1 MLAGIYLALLLL
13 TSLPSFQRWGAGYVS
28 KLLAE
33 KADCKVSI
41 ASMRMNMFGRVILDN
56 VNIYDQRDTLMLQAS
71 RIAAKVDLL
80 PLIEKKI
87 RVSGAQLIGTKA
99 TLYKDGEE
107 PYNFQFLVDAFS
119 SKDTT
124 STPLDLG
131 IGALVVRRGEVR
143 FDRLDEPTSPGKFDP
158 NHLHVTDLS
167 LTARVFVQKPDTFA
181 IDLRNLSFRE
191 QSGLHLKHLSFE
203 AKAGKRDATIQDL
216 KLELPETVA
225 RFTINNPQFNIKSP
239 LEGKW
244 KGSVSGKICPRDLTC
259 LVPQLNTFGDI
270 INVSTDVQC
279 TLNDGR
285 CTIDDLSISDN
296 NGNISLLC
304 DATISDIKNSPSV
317 SADIKE
323 LRIGPALQQ
332 FLTENL
338 QGQAREVSPI
348 LTRLGG
354 TKTSGTIAYQ
364 GKDLRTNLLTESE
377 QGTLSLDAT
386 LQDMKEVEADVA
398 ATNIGLGHLLD
409 LSGDA
414 KGSTASFEANVT
426 GTIPG
431 KDRQAKLSVDG
442 LLSSIL
448 YKGYEH
454 RNIHLTAA
462 IDGESYSGMLT
473 KEESNGQVQV
483 NVLTARQEGRQ
494 TLQCQA
500 QLKDFD
506 PNSMNL
512 TKSYKGERFSG
523 LLNADFSDI
532 DLNNLQGELRLT
544 DLEIAS
550 EQEGKLHVGDI
561 VLNSNVA
568 DDGQHL
574 TIQSSFLNAKADG
587 SIHWQTLPASFM
599 QPIRQI
605 LPSLFQLGSNSPKP
619 EGNDFR
625 FLVQVQDTVLAQ
637 RLLNTGLRLPER
649 SVLDGTISDAVG
661 QIFLQLHIPQLLI
674 GGQQLQNLECRAE
687 AGNTTLQTSMQ
698 CERVIKGK
706 PVELNLNAFA
716 TNDKVTTQLRWDNKQ
731 SVAYTG
737 NISMTSTFHRDLSNH
752 TAIDAKMNKSSLVI
766 GDSLWQ
772 IKPATIKYHDNIVDV
787 EDLSISQAE
796 RHINIGGRISELAS
810 DTLRAELADIDISY
824 IMDLVNFHKVDFDGR
839 ATGSIY
845 ATSLMKKPLADAFLH
860 VKEFTFNTA
869 NLGDM
874 DLHADWG
881 KKERTIQLE
890 ADMRGPLPQHS
901 TQLRGTIVPV
911 AGNGLEDGLDLNIHT
926 KNIDLSF
933 LSKYTKSVFSNL
945 HGRASGWTRVFGPF
959 KYVNLE
965 GNMFVNEMKMHVMAL
980 GTDYH
985 VVGDSVIMRPDNI
998 WLRGVRAYDDMGSPG
1013 MNEHYAIVDAHLM
1026 HKDLKNLSFD
1036 INIDGHN
1043 ILGYNFPHQ
1052 DGSNFYGTAYG
1063 DAQVKLTGEEGTT
1076 TIDVN
1081 VTPRRGTTLIY
1092 NVATPGTVTETEFIT
1107 YQSKSEELKTKN
1119 NSNLSEGKSN
1129 ANSSLSTLN
1138 SSLPEENSDLRINF
1152 EIHANPDAQIR
1163 ILMDPRTGDNITLH
1177 GNGLLRASYYNK
1189 GRFQLFGTYRV
1200 SEGNYRMSIRDLIR
1214 KDFTF
1219 QPDGTIVFGGDA
1231 MQAALN
1237 LKAIHTVPNVSLDDL
1252 SATGLGLSNTRVDCI
1267 MNIGGNPQDLDVTF
1281 DFDIPNANEDE
1292 KQMVRSMLSSEEER
1306 DMQAIYLLGVGR
1318 FYTFG
1323 SLLDTKQTKGGMAIN
1338 SVLSSAI
1345 SSRFNQIMSQALGGS
1360 NWSFGTNLRT
1370 GEEGWE
1376 HVDVEGMLSGK
1387 MLSGRLQFNGNFGYR
1402 ENKYKMGNNN
1412 FIGDFD
1418 IQYRLSPRSPFSLKA
1433 YNQTN
1438 DRYFTQSSLT
1448 TQGIGIKFQRDFNRF
1463 LELFH
1468 RTKKK

>member
-13 TSLPSFQRWGAGYVS
+13 TSLPSFQRWGAGFVS

-33 KADCKVSI
+33 KADCKVDI
-41 ASMRMNMFGRVILDN
+41 GALRMNMFGRVILDN

-80 PLIEKKI
+80 PLVEKKI
-87 RVSGAQLIGTKA
+87 RISGAQLIGTKA

-107 PYNFQFLVDAFS
+107 PYNFQFLMDAFS

-143 FDRLDEPTSPGKFDP
+143 FDRLDEPTSLGKFNP

-167 LTARVFVQKPDTFA
+167 LTARIFVQKPDTIA

-203 AKAGKRDATIQDL
+203 AKAGKHNANVQDF
-216 KLELPETVA
+216 KLELPETIA
-225 RFTINNPQFNIKSP
+225 QFTINNPQFTNKSP

-244 KGSVSGKICPRDLTC
+244 EGNVSGKICPRDLAC
-259 LVPQLNTFGDI
+259 LVPQLKTFGDI
-270 INVSTDVQC
+270 ISVSSNVQC
-279 TLNDGR
+279 SMLNGQ
-285 CTIDDLSISDN
+285 CSIDNLSMRDN
-296 NGNISLLC
+296 SGNISLQC
-304 DATISDIKNSPSV
+304 NATISDIKNNPSI

-323 LRIGPALQQ
+323 LRTGPALQQ
-332 FLTENL
+332 FLTENM
-338 QGQAREVSPI
+338 QGQAREISPI

-354 TKTSGTIAYQ
+354 TKTSGTIIYQ
-364 GKDLRTNLLTESE
+364 GKNLRTNLLTESE
-377 QGTLSLDAT
+377 QGTLSLDAI
-386 LQDMKEVEADVA
+386 LQDMKEVEADIT
-398 ATNIGLGHLLD
+398 ATDIRLGQLLE
-409 LSGDA
+409 LAGEQ
-414 KGSTASFEANVT
+414 KGTTASLEANVT
-426 GTIPG
+426 GTVPG

-442 LLSSIL
+442 LLSSIV

-454 RNIHLTAA
+454 RNIHFTAA

-473 KEESNGQVQV
+473 KEESNGQIQV
-483 NVLTARQEGRQ
+483 NVLTAKQQGRQ

-523 LLNADFSDI
+523 SLNADFSDI

-544 DLEIAS
+544 NLEIAS
-550 EQEGKLHVGDI
+550 EKEGKLHVGDI

-568 DDGQHL
+568 EDGEHL
-574 TIQSSFLNAKADG
+574 TIQSDFFKAKADG
-587 SIHWQTLPASFM
+587 NIHWQTLPTSFV

-605 LPSLFQLGSNSPKP
+605 LPSLFQLGSNYPKP
-619 EGNDFR
+619 SGNDFR
-625 FLVQVQDTVLAQ
+625 FLVQVQDTILAQ
-637 RLLNTGLRLPER
+637 RLLNTSLRLPEQ
-649 SVLDGTISDAVG
+649 SILDGTISDAIG
-661 QIFLQLHIPQLLI
+661 QIFLQLHIPQLHI

-737 NISMTSTFHRDLSNH
+737 NISMTSTFRRDLSNH
-752 TAIDAKMNKSSLVI
+752 TAIDAKMNKSNLVI

-796 RHINIGGRISELAS
+796 RHINIGGRVSELAS

-1026 HKDLKNLSFD
+1026 HKDLKDLSFD

-1081 VTPRRGTTLIY
+1081 VTPTQGTTLIY

-1107 YQSKSEELKTKN
+1107 YSPPPTSPQGGRLSDAELP
-1119 NSNLSEGKSN
+1119 SSSGEGTGEGAS
-1129 ANSSLSTLN
+1129 
-1138 SSLPEENSDLRINF
+1138 SDLRINF

-1163 ILMDPRTGDNITLH
+1163 ILMDPRTGDNITLY

-1387 MLSGRLQFNGNFGYR
+1387 MFSGRLQFNGNFGYR

>member
-1 MLAGIYLALLLL
+1 M
-13 TSLPSFQRWGAGYVS
+13 S

-33 KADCKVSI
+33 KADCKVDI
-41 ASMRMNMFGRVILDN
+41 GALRMNMFGRVILDN

-80 PLIEKKI
+80 PLVEKKI
-87 RVSGAQLIGTKA
+87 RISGAQLIGTKA

-107 PYNFQFLVDAFS
+107 PYNFQFLMDAFS

-143 FDRLDEPTSPGKFDP
+143 FDRLDEPTSLGKFNP

-167 LTARVFVQKPDTFA
+167 LTARIFVQKPDTIA

-203 AKAGKRDATIQDL
+203 AKAGKHNANVQDF
-216 KLELPETVA
+216 KLELPETIA
-225 RFTINNPQFNIKSP
+225 QFTINNPQFTNKSP

-244 KGSVSGKICPRDLTC
+244 EGNVSGKICPRDLAC
-259 LVPQLNTFGDI
+259 LVPQLKTFGDI
-270 INVSTDVQC
+270 ISVSSNVQC
-279 TLNDGR
+279 SMLNGQ
-285 CTIDDLSISDN
+285 CSIDNLSMRDN
-296 NGNISLLC
+296 SGNISLQC
-304 DATISDIKNSPSV
+304 NATISDIKNNPSI

-323 LRIGPALQQ
+323 LRTGPALQQ
-332 FLTENL
+332 FLTENM
-338 QGQAREVSPI
+338 QGQAREISPI

-354 TKTSGTIAYQ
+354 TKTSGTIIYQ
-364 GKDLRTNLLTESE
+364 GKNLRTNLLTESE
-377 QGTLSLDAT
+377 QGTLSLDAI
-386 LQDMKEVEADVA
+386 LQDMKEVEADIT
-398 ATNIGLGHLLD
+398 ATDIRLGQLLE
-409 LSGDA
+409 LAGEQ
-414 KGSTASFEANVT
+414 KGTTASLEANVT
-426 GTIPG
+426 GTVPG

-442 LLSSIL
+442 LLSSIV

-454 RNIHLTAA
+454 RNIHFTAA

-473 KEESNGQVQV
+473 KEESNGQIQV
-483 NVLTARQEGRQ
+483 NVLTAKQQGRQ

-523 LLNADFSDI
+523 SLNADFSDI

-544 DLEIAS
+544 NLEIAS
-550 EQEGKLHVGDI
+550 EKEGKLHVGDI

-568 DDGQHL
+568 EDGEHL
-574 TIQSSFLNAKADG
+574 TIQSDFFKAKADG
-587 SIHWQTLPASFM
+587 NIHWQTLPTSFV

-605 LPSLFQLGSNSPKP
+605 LPSLFQLGSNYPKP
-619 EGNDFR
+619 SGNDFR
-625 FLVQVQDTVLAQ
+625 FLVQVQDTILAQ
-637 RLLNTGLRLPER
+637 RLLNTSLRLPEQ
-649 SVLDGTISDAVG
+649 SILDGTISDAIG
-661 QIFLQLHIPQLLI
+661 QIFLQLHIPQLHI

-737 NISMTSTFHRDLSNH
+737 NISMTSTFRRDLSNH
-752 TAIDAKMNKSSLVI
+752 TAIDAKMNKSNLVI

-796 RHINIGGRISELAS
+796 RHINIGGRVSELAS

-1026 HKDLKNLSFD
+1026 HKDLKDLSFD

-1043 ILGYNFPHQ
+1043 ILGYNFPNQ
-1052 DGSNFYGTAYG
+1052 DGSNFYGIAYG

-1081 VTPRRGTTLIY
+1081 VTPTQGTTLIY

-1107 YQSKSEELKTKN
+1107 YSPPPTSPQGGRLSDAELP
-1119 NSNLSEGKSN
+1119 SSSVEGTGEGAS
-1129 ANSSLSTLN
+1129 
-1138 SSLPEENSDLRINF
+1138 SDLRINF

-1163 ILMDPRTGDNITLH
+1163 ILMDPRTGDNITLY

-1345 SSRFNQIMSQALGGS
+1345 SSRFNQIMSQAL
-1360 NWSFGTNLRT
+1360 
-1370 GEEGWE
+1370 
-1376 HVDVEGMLSGK
+1376 
-1387 MLSGRLQFNGNFGYR
+1387 
-1402 ENKYKMGNNN
+1402 
-1412 FIGDFD
+1412 
-1418 IQYRLSPRSPFSLKA
+1418 
-1433 YNQTN
+1433 
-1438 DRYFTQSSLT
+1438 
-1448 TQGIGIKFQRDFNRF
+1448 
-1463 LELFH
+1463 
-1468 RTKKK
+1468 

>member
-13 TSLPSFQRWGAGYVS
+13 TSLPSFQRWGAGFVS

-33 KADCKVSI
+33 KADCKVDI
-41 ASMRMNMFGRVILDN
+41 GALRMNMFGRVILDN

-80 PLIEKKI
+80 PLVEKKI
-87 RVSGAQLIGTKA
+87 RISGAQLIGTKA

-107 PYNFQFLVDAFS
+107 PYNFQFLMDAFS

-143 FDRLDEPTSPGKFDP
+143 FDRLDEPTSLGKFNP

-167 LTARVFVQKPDTFA
+167 LTARIFVQKPDTIA

-203 AKAGKRDATIQDL
+203 AKAGKHNANVQDF
-216 KLELPETVA
+216 KLELPETIA
-225 RFTINNPQFNIKSP
+225 QFTINNPQFTNKSP

-244 KGSVSGKICPRDLTC
+244 EGNVSGKICPRDLAC
-259 LVPQLNTFGDI
+259 LVPQLKTFGDI
-270 INVSTDVQC
+270 ISVSSNVQC
-279 TLNDGR
+279 SMLNGQ
-285 CTIDDLSISDN
+285 CSIDNLSMRDN
-296 NGNISLLC
+296 SGNISLQC
-304 DATISDIKNSPSV
+304 NATISDIKNSPSI

-323 LRIGPALQQ
+323 LRTGPALQQ
-332 FLTENL
+332 FLTENM
-338 QGQAREVSPI
+338 QGQAREISPI

-354 TKTSGTIAYQ
+354 TKTSGTIIYQ
-364 GKDLRTNLLTESE
+364 GKNLRTNLLTESE
-377 QGTLSLDAT
+377 QGTLSLDAI
-386 LQDMKEVEADVA
+386 LQDMKEVEADIT
-398 ATNIGLGHLLD
+398 ATDIRLGQLLE
-409 LSGDA
+409 LAGEQ
-414 KGSTASFEANVT
+414 KGTTASLEANVT
-426 GTIPG
+426 GTVPG

-442 LLSSIL
+442 LLSSIV

-454 RNIHLTAA
+454 RNIHFTAA

-473 KEESNGQVQV
+473 KEESNGQIQV
-483 NVLTARQEGRQ
+483 NVLTAKQQGRQ

-523 LLNADFSDI
+523 SLNADFSDI
-532 DLNNLQGELRLT
+532 DLNNLQGELRLMN
-544 DLEIAS
+544 LEIAS
-550 EQEGKLHVGDI
+550 EKEGKLHVGDI

-568 DDGQHL
+568 EDGEHL
-574 TIQSSFLNAKADG
+574 TIQSDFFKAKADG
-587 SIHWQTLPASFM
+587 NIHWQTLPTSFV

-605 LPSLFQLGSNSPKP
+605 LPSLFQLGSNYPKP
-619 EGNDFR
+619 SGNDFR
-625 FLVQVQDTVLAQ
+625 FLVQVQDTILAQ
-637 RLLNTGLRLPER
+637 RLLNTSLRLPEQ
-649 SVLDGTISDAVG
+649 SILDGTISDAIG
-661 QIFLQLHIPQLLI
+661 QIFLQLHIPQLHI

-737 NISMTSTFHRDLSNH
+737 NISMTSTFRRDLSNH
-752 TAIDAKMNKSSLVI
+752 TAIDAKMNKSNLVI

-796 RHINIGGRISELAS
+796 RHINIGGRVSELAS

-933 LSKYTKSVFSNL
+933 LSKYTKTVFSNL

-1026 HKDLKNLSFD
+1026 HKDLKDLSFD

-1043 ILGYNFPHQ
+1043 ILGYNFPNQ
-1052 DGSNFYGTAYG
+1052 DGSNFYGIAYG

-1081 VTPRRGTTLIY
+1081 VTPTQGTTLIY

-1107 YQSKSEELKTKN
+1107 YSPPPTSPQGGRISDAELP
-1119 NSNLSEGKSN
+1119 SSSGEGTGEGAS
-1129 ANSSLSTLN
+1129 
-1138 SSLPEENSDLRINF
+1138 SDLRINF

-1163 ILMDPRTGDNITLH
+1163 ILMDPRTGDNITLY

-1387 MLSGRLQFNGNFGYR
+1387 MFSGRLQFNGNFGYR